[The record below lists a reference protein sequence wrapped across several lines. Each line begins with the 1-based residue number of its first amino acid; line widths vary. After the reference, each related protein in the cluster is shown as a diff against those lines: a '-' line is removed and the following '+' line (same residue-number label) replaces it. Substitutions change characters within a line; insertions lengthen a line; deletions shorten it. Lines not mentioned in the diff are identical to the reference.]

1 MEQTSLSSHFTWLN
15 LFTYIN
21 GEKQVLISCI
31 PPARRAG
38 WFSIKIPWRIS
49 LSKVPVLTKREYQ
62 STHAFDSNFWSKC
75 SSAVAFQVRSGV
87 WAERRCSWRCT
98 QCWTEKARADWQQPW
113 LRRSHWLTDGSTW
126 PFARFL
132 HAFKYE
138 KEVAASVPSCTKPFC
153 SINSKS
159 N

>member
-1 MEQTSLSSHFTWLN
+1 MEQTSLNSHFTWLN

-21 GEKQVLISCI
+21 SEKQVLISCI

-98 QCWTEKARADWQQPW
+98 QWWTEKARGRLTAAMASTLPLANWWEHLAFCKGPSRFW
-113 LRRSHWLTDGSTW
+113 VRKRSCIISPILYKTIL
-126 PFARFL
+126 FQKL
-132 HAFKYE
+132 
-138 KEVAASVPSCTKPFC
+138 
-153 SINSKS
+153 
-159 N
+159 